1 MAASQQ
7 VGVAHDQDHLHPVG
21 RLELVEQPGHV
32 GLEGRGWLQ
41 AGTSVVLGELVPMVL
56 GCLRIERSNVT

>member
-1 MAASQQ
+1 
-7 VGVAHDQDHLHPVG
+7 VHDQGHLHPVG
-21 RLELVEQPGHV
+21 RLEPAGQPGHV
-32 GLEGRGWLQ
+32 ALEDRGWLQ